1 MRSLILMM
9 LLGNI
14 GLYAYFNRTL
24 FLPAPAS
31 QQLAEIE
38 PEKVV
43 IFNPQQIE
51 ALPKKAAV
59 APPALILDPIVTTCH
74 EWGVFTGANQ
84 TRAEQAIK
92 ALGLSFTVTPQSSS
106 QAKRFWVYRQ
116 PLPNAEAAQAKVVE
130 LKALGV
136 EDLFVVQE
144 PKWKFAIS
152 FGVFEDEQL
161 ATKLLNDLKAK
172 GVKNVTKSIRNQGKE
187 AASFKIMGLTES
199 NLQAVEKLQPDFPE
213 ATLNEVGCGN

>member
-1 MRSLILMM
+1 MRSLILML

-14 GLYAYFNRTL
+14 GLYAYFNRAL
-24 FLPAPAS
+24 YLPAPAS
-31 QQLAEIE
+31 QQLVEIQ

-43 IFNPQQIE
+43 VLNPSQIA
-51 ALPKKAAV
+51 ALTKKV
-59 APPALILDPIVTTCH
+59 VVVPPALILDQIVTTCY

-92 ALGLSFTVTPQSSS
+92 ALGLKFTVKPQSSS

-116 PLPNAEAAQAKVVE
+116 PLPNAEAAQAKVLE

-136 EDLFVVQE
+136 QDLFVVQE
-144 PKWKFAIS
+144 PKWRFAIS

-172 GVKNVTKSIRNQGKE
+172 GVKNVTKSIRNQGKD
-187 AASFKIMGLTES
+187 AASFKIVDLTES

-213 ATLNEVGCGN
+213 ATLNEVACVN